1 MRGARAYRPALRGAA
16 CAGARA
22 WYRFGFSERCPL
34 IDVAILKLIGFSAVG
49 ALVLAW
55 LAVSFTGGRGRMLLA
70 RSGAALLYVAL
81 GCLFIHLVQQNWE
94 KGRIVLVVPFGFLL
108 GVFVAGFCLTVVK
121 LAKELGGAGPGA
133 ESATH

>member
-1 MRGARAYRPALRGAA
+1 MV
-16 CAGARA
+16 
-22 WYRFGFSERCPL
+22 
-34 IDVAILKLIGFSAVG
+34 DVAILKLIGFSAVG

-55 LAVSFTGGRGRMLLA
+55 LTVSFAGGRRRMLLA
-70 RSGAALLYVAL
+70 RVGAGFLYVAL
-81 GCLFIHLVQQNWE
+81 GCLFVHLVQTNWE

-121 LAKELGGAGPGA
+121 LAKELGGSGPGA